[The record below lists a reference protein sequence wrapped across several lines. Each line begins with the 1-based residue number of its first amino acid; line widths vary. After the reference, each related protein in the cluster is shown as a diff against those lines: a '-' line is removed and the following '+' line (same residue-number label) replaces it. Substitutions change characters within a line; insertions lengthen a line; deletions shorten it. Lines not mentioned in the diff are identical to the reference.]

1 MFCVR
6 WLVTASSSTDP
17 VAASDS
23 QRRYGGFVAAL
34 SSRSVSTA
42 EGGVS
47 PASAAQEAAK
57 PGNNQ
62 DQRTTRSC
70 AARDGSAADREPGPA
85 AGGGEVGKGK
95 KRPEKNPP
103 E

>member
-34 SSRSVSTA
+34 SLRSVSTA

-47 PASAAQEAAK
+47 QASAAQEAAK
-57 PGNNQ
+57 PGNSQ
-62 DQRTTRSC
+62 DQRTTCSC
-70 AARDGSAADREPGPA
+70 AARYGSTAKGEAARA
-85 AGGGEVGKGK
+85 AGEAEVEIAKREWK
-95 KRPEKNPP
+95 KTPL
-103 E
+103 